1 MPKIGDKVSMLA
13 NVRETLSKRYQLA
26 KTARVEAQRRLVLID
41 RINDLRGFIKAEV
54 DFRPLIGHQDQQR
67 MLYSKVA
74 YTEVELVNGELW

>member
-26 KTARVEAQRRLVLID
+26 KTARIEAQRRLVLID

-54 DFRPLIGHQDQQR
+54 DFRPLIGH
-67 MLYSKVA
+67 
-74 YTEVELVNGELW
+74 